1 MRLQD
6 IFELVLLGAIW
17 GASFLFMR
25 SATPEFGAV
34 SLVVL
39 RTGIAALCLLPL
51 LLMSRKV
58 HVVQKHWKAI
68 FFVGMTN
75 TAIPFCLFA
84 YSTVLLGAG
93 LASIL
98 NATAPMFGA
107 IVAYLWLKQNLSTS
121 AVIGLLV
128 GFFGVVVI
136 SAMRTGVELS
146 LAMLPILAALA
157 ATCLYGIAA
166 CFTKQY
172 LSGVSTMAIATGSQI
187 FATLVLVPL
196 AVISWPETAP
206 SYDAWL
212 QVIALGVVCTGL
224 AYILY
229 FRLIANVGA
238 AKAISVAYLIPIFG
252 VCWGVVFLDEI
263 VTPMMV
269 VGAVLI
275 LLGVSLTTGVIKWR
289 KKAKLV

>member
-6 IFELVLLGAIW
+6 IFELVLLAAIW

-25 SATPEFGAV
+25 SATPEFGAI

-51 LLMSRKV
+51 LLMSKKV
-58 HVVQKHWKAI
+58 KVVKKHWKAI

-107 IVAYLWLKQNLSTS
+107 IVAYLWLKQNLSTT
-121 AVIGLLV
+121 AVVGLVV

-136 SAMRTGVELS
+136 SAVRTGVELS
-146 LAMLPILAALA
+146 LAMLPIFAALA

-172 LSGVSTMAIATGSQI
+172 LSGVSTMAIATGSQV
-187 FATLVLVPL
+187 FATIALVPL
-196 AVISWPETAP
+196 AVISWPETNP
-206 SYDAWL
+206 SNDAWL
-212 QVIALGVVCTGL
+212 QVITLGVLCTGL

-229 FRLIANVGA
+229 FRLIENLGA
-238 AKAISVAYLIPIFG
+238 AKAISVAYLIPVFG

-263 VTPMMV
+263 VTPLMI

-289 KKAKLV
+289 NKVKTV